1 MAPVHPP
8 FDGERFRAERKAAGY
23 TAGEF
28 AVLVGRTRQTLRNY
42 EVGRSRP
49 SPATVERIGQV
60 LGIDGRTFRKGTIR
74 PDRLTCGPEVTA
86 MPRSLQDILDHADE
100 LAERAERGD
109 FDIAEPHGPE
119 AQAAARLLRAVL
131 ASAEAEREIRDAVG
145 AGREAGLSW
154 RRIGEVLGLAGETVR
169 GRFAGVD

>member
-23 TAGEF
+23 TASEF

-60 LGIDGRTFRKGTIR
+60 LG
-74 PDRLTCGPEVTA
+74 V
-86 MPRSLQDILDHADE
+86 DHRIFYE
-100 LAERAERGD
+100 ERA
-109 FDIAEPHGPE
+109 P
-119 AQAAARLLRAVL
+119 
-131 ASAEAEREIRDAVG
+131 S
-145 AGREAGLSW
+145 
-154 RRIGEVLGLAGETVR
+154 
-169 GRFAGVD
+169 

>member
-1 MAPVHPP
+1 MAPRHPP

-49 SPATVERIGQV
+49 DRATVERIGQV

-74 PDRLTCGPEVTA
+74 PDRLTCGPGGEVTA
-86 MPRSLQDILDHADE
+86 MPRCGQVNLQDILDDAHAFDE
-100 LAERAERGD
+100 LAERAERGT
-109 FDIAEPHGPE
+109 
-119 AQAAARLLRAVL
+119 RLRH
-131 ASAEAEREIRDAVG
+131 
-145 AGREAGLSW
+145 
-154 RRIGEVLGLAGETVR
+154 RRST
-169 GRFAGVD
+169 